1 MKYLAFLLAG
11 TATPALAAS
20 GPFFSLANTNFV
32 VLLAFILF
40 IAVLL
45 RFNVPAML
53 TGQLDARAEGIQKDL
68 DEARALRDEA
78 RGILADYE
86 RKQKEVQTQADGIVA
101 AAKEQARVAADV
113 AKDDLQVSIERRLA
127 GAKDQIAS
135 AQAAAVKE
143 VRDTAIT
150 VAVGAA
156 RDVIAANT
164 SAADGNQLI
173 DDAIKEVGAKL
184 H

>member
-1 MKYLAFLLAG
+1 MKHLAFLLAF

-20 GPFFSLANTNFV
+20 GPFFSLGNTNFV
-32 VLLAFILF
+32 VLIAFILF
-40 IAVLL
+40 VAVLL

-68 DEARALRDEA
+68 DEARALREEA
-78 RGILADYE
+78 KTILADYE
-86 RKQKEVQTQADGIVA
+86 RKQKEVQTQAAGIVKG
-101 AAKEQARVAADV
+101 AKEEARIAADL
-113 AKDDLQVSIERRLA
+113 AKSDLKESIERRLA

-135 AQAAAVKE
+135 AQNAAVKE

-150 VAVGAA
+150 VAIAAA
-156 RDVIAANT
+156 RDVIAAST
-164 SAADGNQLI
+164 SAADGNKLI
-173 DDAIKEVGAKL
+173 DDAIKDVGAKL